1 LTLESLQKKC
11 EAERNACAEAQARAV
26 AEYKQAKLV
35 VGREEAVR
43 AERLAS
49 EAKCQAEKSSY
60 ESAAAQ
66 AAAQRQAAEI
76 AEAKAREAIALAKI
90 EGERAAAEQ
99 RELAAIQEK
108 VKVEE
113 LACHEA
119 EQRAAAQREAN
130 RLSRQ
135 RLQTEVAARE
145 AEQARVEAER
155 LALAAA
161 QEKRQI
167 EELAAR
173 EKEASRSKSEQELS
187 EAELAARELIQR
199 MSQKA
204 ADSQDWR
211 ERAEA
216 ILAESPTPVAFP
228 RARRAKRPMVAALVM
243 MVTVAAALGGASWN
257 GVGPFARASAAVVA
271 SPATVPVVAATASAN
286 KESIGSPDLHLS
298 FALAAAPAAAEKDE

>member
-1 LTLESLQKKC
+1 
-11 EAERNACAEAQARAV
+11 
-26 AEYKQAKLV
+26 
-35 VGREEAVR
+35 
-43 AERLAS
+43 LAS
-49 EAKCQAEKSSY
+49 EAKCQAEQASY

-99 RELAAIQEK
+99 RELEAIQEK

-113 LACHEA
+113 LACREA

-130 RLSRQ
+130 RLIRQ
-135 RLQTEVAARE
+135 RLQAEVAAREAEQARVETERLALAAAEEKRQIEELAARE

-161 QEKRQI
+161 QEKQQI

-204 ADSQDWR
+204 ADCQDWR

-228 RARRAKRPMVAALVM
+228 RARRAARPMVAALVM
-243 MVTVAAALGGASWN
+243 MVTVAIALGGASWN
-257 GVGPFARASAAVVA
+257 GIGPFAHASAVVA
-271 SPATVPVVAATASAN
+271 IAPTTAPSAVVVASAN
-286 KESIGSPDLHLS
+286 NEPIGSPDLHMS
-298 FALAAAPAAAEKDE
+298 FALTVPPSAAATEKSE